1 MKYIKPFEKDGF
13 FAGIKCIFD
22 NISGVEAIILA
33 VAAAAFLPVGFLM
46 SPFALKIAAVAA
58 AIYILMELFDFAD
71 KEAEKLR
78 AKRKEIL
85 GKTDKQKAM
94 FAQQTDDEYESGTI
108 GKGAADYAKTLGGDM
123 DMGGSTLGVAEGYL
137 KNEIRKKAE
146 RDKEGTE
153 IAKNLEQAILV
164 RAKLVEKGMKNSV
177 SKADKIIANLKKQL
191 AEKDA
196 ENLKID
202 KGSVTNEKGV
212 EVSTATGRD
221 VNDPRKPFQVHKG
234 FQWDGQT
241 MTKAD
246 GTYVSGVKPT
256 VVPPPPKAKILD
268 VMADRRIAGSAYK
281 PGRGQDMGEEYEEPS
296 MQMANFAKSKTE
308 RDANAKS
315 NEGSQAVTV
324 NAPSSQQ
331 ITNNGSMSGG
341 GGSLSGGKYGQLNR
355 QEQGGMI

>member
-1 MKYIKPFEKDGF
+1 M
-13 FAGIKCIFD
+13 
-22 NISGVEAIILA
+22 
-33 VAAAAFLPVGFLM
+33 
-46 SPFALKIAAVAA
+46 
-58 AIYILMELFDFAD
+58 
-71 KEAEKLR
+71 
-78 AKRKEIL
+78 
-85 GKTDKQKAM
+85 
-94 FAQQTDDEYESGTI
+94 
-108 GKGAADYAKTLGGDM
+108 
-123 DMGGSTLGVAEGYL
+123 
-137 KNEIRKKAE
+137 
-146 RDKEGTE
+146 
-153 IAKNLEQAILV
+153 
-164 RAKLVEKGMKNSV
+164 
-177 SKADKIIANLKKQL
+177 KKQL
-191 AEKDA
+191 EEKDA

-221 VNDPRKPFQVHKG
+221 VNDPRLPFQVHKG

-241 MTKAD
+241 MTKED
-246 GTYVSGVKPT
+246 GTYVSGVKPK
-256 VVPPPPKAKILD
+256 VVTPPPKAKILD

>member
-1 MKYIKPFEKDGF
+1 
-13 FAGIKCIFD
+13 
-22 NISGVEAIILA
+22 
-33 VAAAAFLPVGFLM
+33 
-46 SPFALKIAAVAA
+46 
-58 AIYILMELFDFAD
+58 
-71 KEAEKLR
+71 
-78 AKRKEIL
+78 
-85 GKTDKQKAM
+85 
-94 FAQQTDDEYESGTI
+94 
-108 GKGAADYAKTLGGDM
+108 
-123 DMGGSTLGVAEGYL
+123 
-137 KNEIRKKAE
+137 
-146 RDKEGTE
+146 
-153 IAKNLEQAILV
+153 
-164 RAKLVEKGMKNSV
+164 
-177 SKADKIIANLKKQL
+177 
-191 AEKDA
+191 
-196 ENLKID
+196 
-202 KGSVTNEKGV
+202 
-212 EVSTATGRD
+212 
-221 VNDPRKPFQVHKG
+221 
-234 FQWDGQT
+234 
-241 MTKAD
+241 MTKED